1 MKTFR
6 IQDKS
11 RVVTVFGDHLATSSS
26 YANGKT
32 RWIVFD
38 LYKSNLGTYVV
49 HRVGK
54 SVVVHTS
61 DCSNTL
67 DGGLEPTHRDHLDRD
82 VSLCHLCKPDRES
95 TYVFPEK
102 ERHFVATCDTASGV
116 LDFLSRYDERTE
128 SLYYT
133 DVAARLLERACE
145 VDTELNV
152 EYYGDDSI
160 IQ

>member
-1 MKTFR
+1 MKSYR

-11 RVVTVFGDHLATSSS
+11 RTVTVFGEHLATSSS

-38 LYKSNLGTYVV
+38 LYKSNSGTYAV

-54 SVVVHTS
+54 SMVVHTS
-61 DCSNTL
+61 DCVSTL
-67 DGGLEPTHRDHLDRD
+67 DGGLTPEHRDHLDGPM
-82 VSLCHLCKPDRES
+82 SACHLCKPDTDS
-95 TYVFPEK
+95 SYIFPEK
-102 ERHFVATCDTASGV
+102 DRHYVATCDTALGV
-116 LDFLSRYDERTE
+116 LDFLSRFDERTE
-128 SLYYT
+128 SYYYT

-145 VDTELNV
+145 VDTELSV